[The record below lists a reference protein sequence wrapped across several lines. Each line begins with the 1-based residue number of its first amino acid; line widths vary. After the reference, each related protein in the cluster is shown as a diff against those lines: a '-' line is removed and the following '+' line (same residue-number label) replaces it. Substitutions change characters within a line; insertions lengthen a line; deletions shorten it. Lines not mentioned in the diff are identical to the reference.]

1 MQLDSWNRLKII
13 KAVIKLIY
21 EKLQKIQRELKAPK
35 NKRNTFGGYDYRDLS
50 GILEAFKPFAE
61 KYKCTLMLSDSI
73 KTTEDRTYIVATAI
87 LIDTEDGTRVSCQG
101 CAREQ
106 DSKKGMDD
114 AQLTG
119 ACSSYA
125 RKYACNGLFAIDDS
139 RDIDAMDNTKEEK
152 PKRRSRRTNRIA
164 KEELEQVPF

>member
-1 MQLDSWNRLKII
+1 M
-13 KAVIKLIY
+13 IY
-21 EKLQKIQRELKAPK
+21 DKLQKIQCELKAPK

-50 GILEAFKPFAE
+50 GILEAFKPFAD
-61 KYKCTLMLSDSI
+61 KYKCTLLLSDGV
-73 KTTEDRTYIVATAI
+73 KVTEDRTYIVATAT
-87 LIDTEDGTRVSCQG
+87 LIDTEDGTQVSVKG
-101 CAREQ
+101 YAREQ

-139 RDIDAMDNTKEEK
+139 RDIDAMDNTKEE
-152 PKRRSRRTNRIA
+152 PKRRSRRSRIA
-164 KEELEQVPF
+164 KEDIPF